1 MGRDRPGLPRIA
13 LGDPPRKWRIALPA
27 CTKRTD
33 RHARETPIY
42 IILIKEEELPSPLK
56 GCAEHPTELPIL
68 LEFYGGEGVRR
79 AGCLRIYTWGVVF
92 FCCAKEH
99 PLDPRSWGPKK
110 NGFLVTGHWPPAVAA
125 WLAYGADKARLDLSS
140 PPPATRFGTQTPT
153 GWLRESGPRDDFR
166 HCSRRVSAQ

>member
-1 MGRDRPGLPRIA
+1 MNPWPETLRSLGRDRPGSPRIA
-13 LGDPPRKWRIALPA
+13 LDDPPRKWRIALPA

-92 FCCAKEH
+92 FVVQ
-99 PLDPRSWGPKK
+99 K
-110 NGFLVTGHWPPAVAA
+110 NTRWTPEVGGQKRTDFL
-125 WLAYGADKARLDLSS
+125 
-140 PPPATRFGTQTPT
+140 
-153 GWLRESGPRDDFR
+153 
-166 HCSRRVSAQ
+166 